1 MTLEKNKEW
10 DALETCQDE
19 LVASLE
25 LELYA
30 GNCGVPVDALQL
42 SDIESNNEDSSE
54 ASVPLQTS
62 TIGMPESDNTDLE
75 LDT

>member
-10 DALETCQDE
+10 DALETREDE

-30 GNCGVPVDALQL
+30 GDRGVPVDAWQL
-42 SDIESNNEDSSE
+42 SDIESNDDDSSE
-54 ASVPLQTS
+54 ASVPLQTY
-62 TIGMPESDNTDLE
+62 TIGMPESDNTDAE

>member
-1 MTLEKNKEW
+1 
-10 DALETCQDE
+10 
-19 LVASLE
+19 LE

-30 GNCGVPVDALQL
+30 GDRGVPVDALQL

-54 ASVPLQTS
+54 ASVPFPTN
-62 TIGMPESDNTDLE
+62 TINMPESDKTDLE